1 MTRDLINTLT
11 FTYSLI
17 CRGRHVFDKKQ
28 IMCLN
33 EASKLMTRKTP
44 EVMEDTGKA
53 LTIDEK
59 ISINEAQMITD
70 HIDEVSQFLMNLDIC

>member
-1 MTRDLINTLT
+1 MTRDLINSLT
-11 FTYSLI
+11 FTYSLL

-28 IMCLN
+28 VMCLN

-44 EVMEDTGKA
+44 EVMEESGK
-53 LTIDEK
+53 TMTEDDK
-59 ISINEAQMITD
+59 VSIKEADMIAD